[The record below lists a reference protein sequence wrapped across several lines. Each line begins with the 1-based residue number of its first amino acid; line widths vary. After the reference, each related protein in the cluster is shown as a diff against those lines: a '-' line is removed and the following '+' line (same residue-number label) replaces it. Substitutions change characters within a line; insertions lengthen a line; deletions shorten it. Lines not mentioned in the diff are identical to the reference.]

1 MTDFTPIASTL
12 GGVFIGSAAA
22 LLLLTNGRICGVSG
36 ICGGL
41 IEGDV
46 GWRWRAAFV
55 AGLILPGLVV
65 SRLRPEL
72 FAWEV
77 DRSFATLVIAG
88 LLVGYGTRLGSGCT
102 SGHGICGL
110 SRVSPRSIVAAC
122 TFFAAAIVTYLLTTY
137 VLFPGGGL

>member
-1 MTDFTPIASTL
+1 MTHFTPIESTL
-12 GGVFIGSAAA
+12 GGLLIGSAAA

-41 IEGDV
+41 LEGDV
-46 GWRWRAAFV
+46 GWRWRAAFI
-55 AGLILPGLVV
+55 AGLLLPGLIG

-72 FAWEV
+72 FAWEI
-77 DRSFATLVIAG
+77 DRSFVTLAIAG

-110 SRVSPRSIVAAC
+110 SRVSPRSLVAAC
-122 TFFAAAIVTYLLTTY
+122 TFFTAAITTHLLTTY